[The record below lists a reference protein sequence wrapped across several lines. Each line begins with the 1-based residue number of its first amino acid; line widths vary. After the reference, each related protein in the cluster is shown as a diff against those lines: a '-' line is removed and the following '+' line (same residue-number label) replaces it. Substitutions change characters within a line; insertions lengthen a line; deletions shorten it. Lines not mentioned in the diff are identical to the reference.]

1 MKTTRGL
8 RRKRWQLADQ
18 TIYRSC
24 KWASVYYRLGSPC
37 FLSWK
42 YKLGLSKSL
51 IIGVVRGTIQLVAV
65 GYILL
70 WAFRQSDPWV
80 LAALILFM
88 VGAASESALKR
99 LGGLQNEKS
108 RRKYRWILF
117 TAIFLGAG
125 LTVSYLEFVV
135 IRPTPLW
142 EGRYLVPLAGM
153 IVANAMNSAAL
164 GVERFRSELELRSGE
179 IETLLALGATQQ
191 QAVLKTVQ
199 VSASA
204 AMLPAINMLMVLGIV
219 ALPGMMSGQILAGE
233 SPLTAVRYQLLI
245 CFSIAATAA
254 IVTWVSIQ
262 MTQKLYFTKNDQF
275 IRSQDSGD

>member
-1 MKTTRGL
+1 MAISGSNDISLLQMGIGL
-8 RRKRWQLADQ
+8 LPVG
-18 TIYRSC
+18 IS
-24 KWASVYYRLGSPC
+24 L

-233 SPLTAVRYQLLI
+233 SPLTAVRYH
-245 CFSIAATAA
+245 
-254 IVTWVSIQ
+254 
-262 MTQKLYFTKNDQF
+262 Y
-275 IRSQDSGD
+275 